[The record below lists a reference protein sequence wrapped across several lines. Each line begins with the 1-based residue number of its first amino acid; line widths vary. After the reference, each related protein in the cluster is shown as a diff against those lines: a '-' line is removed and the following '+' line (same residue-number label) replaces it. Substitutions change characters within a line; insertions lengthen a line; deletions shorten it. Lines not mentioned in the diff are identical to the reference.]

1 MQLNYFDI
9 DSVTPDAIK
18 RGTKTLAPYRAV
30 VNDVVGQNDVSK
42 PEYAL
47 AHAKQPDL
55 HQLLAELAKAYKAI
69 DTLVLVGIGGS
80 NLGTLAVHSVLD
92 TGKVALHCL
101 DAISAH
107 DVLMLTE
114 KLKKLKN
121 VKKIAVCVVSKS
133 GSTTETLTMASVLLD
148 TLKKQFGESI
158 YKQTIFIGDAGTP
171 FMKTGKRM
179 GVRTIP
185 MPHSV
190 GGRYSVATEVGLVPL
205 TLLKYD
211 VDAFVGG
218 LVDAQ
223 TEQFESLAA
232 EAAVRLSLYHK
243 ASFKHYNIF
252 VFEKRLTN
260 LAAWY
265 RQLLAESVGKATTKS
280 GVAVKGA
287 MLPTI
292 TTPVELHSVGQLL
305 FAKTAPVYTDF
316 ITFDGAEPDIAIPGT
331 GIAAAYKK
339 RSLQEVGIALYGG
352 VIAAFQDAQLPYRST
367 IMTEDV
373 PYSLGLFV
381 GMRMRE
387 VMYLSSLMD
396 INAFDQPNV
405 ELYKKKTRDIL
416 GL

>member
-1 MQLNYFDI
+1 
-9 DSVTPDAIK
+9 
-18 RGTKTLAPYRAV
+18 
-30 VNDVVGQNDVSK
+30 
-42 PEYAL
+42 
-47 AHAKQPDL
+47 
-55 HQLLAELAKAYKAI
+55 
-69 DTLVLVGIGGS
+69 
-80 NLGTLAVHSVLD
+80 
-92 TGKVALHCL
+92 
-101 DAISAH
+101 
-107 DVLMLTE
+107 
-114 KLKKLKN
+114 
-121 VKKIAVCVVSKS
+121 
-133 GSTTETLTMASVLLD
+133 
-148 TLKKQFGESI
+148 
-158 YKQTIFIGDAGTP
+158 
-171 FMKTGKRM
+171 
-179 GVRTIP
+179 
-185 MPHSV
+185 
-190 GGRYSVATEVGLVPL
+190 
-205 TLLKYD
+205 
-211 VDAFVGG
+211 
-218 LVDAQ
+218 
-223 TEQFESLAA
+223 
-232 EAAVRLSLYHK
+232 
-243 ASFKHYNIF
+243 
-252 VFEKRLTN
+252 
-260 LAAWY
+260 
-265 RQLLAESVGKATTKS
+265 
-280 GVAVKGA
+280 